1 MLQVS
6 ETLESIK
13 GTLGLSSQPERPPTF
28 WEEISNYCQLSW
40 TMVGQPF
47 LLFFSFELTFLVENC
62 LFYWVLS
69 GWSVFCRTGKF
80 VKLYSF

>member
-40 TMVGQPF
+40 TMVGYF
-47 LLFFSFELTFLVENC
+47 CCFFLVSN
-62 LFYWVLS
+62 
-69 GWSVFCRTGKF
+69 
-80 VKLYSF
+80 